1 MSLLEKSGMAPR
13 RLRGSHL
20 LIILFA
26 TVVTVLAAIGA
37 VGLRPDAYASQ
48 ASVVVKPEVVNGV
61 PMEPQMGTEAATA
74 ASGNVLRRAAQLLGA
89 TEADIRDG
97 LSVSVPVDT
106 TVVEIEFEASTP
118 TAAFQGADAVTRAY
132 VDYRNSGSEARVAE
146 VITRP
151 GVPRGPS
158 AVNYALVVAL
168 ALLGGLILGGFAA
181 VLWERAVNPG
191 ARAGLVR
198 PALPGSM
205 WRPGT
210 SWDSAGLSVN
220 ARSRRDA
227 PSSGPAGDR

>member
-1 MSLLEKSGMAPR
+1 MSLVEKSDMAPR
-13 RLRGSHL
+13 GLRGTHL

-26 TVVTVLAAIGA
+26 TVVTVLAALGA
-37 VGLRPDAYASQ
+37 VGLRPDAYASV
-48 ASVVVKPEVVNGV
+48 ASVVVRPEVVNAV

-89 TEADIRDG
+89 TEAEIRDG

-132 VDYRNSGSEARVAE
+132 VDYRNSGSDARVAE

-168 ALLGGLILGGFAA
+168 ALLGGLILGGIAAA
-181 VLWERAVNPG
+181 VWERAVNP
-191 ARAGLVR
+191 RAGSNLLR
-198 PALPGSM
+198 PASTGSLSS
-205 WRPGT
+205 PEA
-210 SWDSAGLSVN
+210 SWNSTGLGENAGSP
-220 ARSRRDA
+220 RDA
-227 PSSGPAGDR
+227 PSSGTAGDR